1 MHAASSHYS
10 IVYCETVTRR
20 LPIIKGACALNHV
33 LPAEKTRHPSKEPPE
48 NSLGVQ
54 WFLLA
59 IYYDT
64 VVAMTQNIHKRD
76 VLDVQESNLLLLN

>member
-1 MHAASSHYS
+1 MFCQLKKPDTLQKSHLR
-10 IVYCETVTRR
+10 TF
-20 LPIIKGACALNHV
+20 
-33 LPAEKTRHPSKEPPE
+33 E